1 MNKRYIIP
9 LLLAF
14 MAHFT
19 VMAVPYCD
27 IRKFSITD
35 GLAANTISDIK
46 QSPDKLMWFA
56 TWNGLSY
63 YDGYS
68 FHTFRDEADNVDQLS
83 TNRIVGIY
91 PTTNNN
97 IWCVTSDRRLY
108 MYSTRYCTFFN
119 TGKKMNEQFGI
130 NLKVN
135 KIYPLNKG
143 NTWIT
148 TLDGN
153 YIVRTI
159 LDQDQEPIRNI
170 LKVGQ
175 DGLRSGNVWYIWA
188 DKKGR
193 EWILTD
199 KGTTIYNHKFNTPIP
214 FKWIR
219 EVGENIFLATENG
232 KLAVFDEKNKL
243 VNIPMPEGVTRINQ
257 LKNTGYQLLIATNI
271 GLVVY
276 NPRTFKTEVIN
287 VQSPGQPLAEVKNV
301 YTDDYGM
308 VWVFTDGMGITM
320 VNPKTGQ
327 KAWLFA
333 DQPDPADRTT
343 SDKYFITQDENKTL
357 WVIPNGGTFS
367 YFDRKAGK
375 LVPYLLRSNS
385 SGNFR
390 VPNIKK
396 FCLSDQGILWIS
408 GMHDLTQVAFKNH
421 RYHLTQLDEGEAQ
434 AFAICNTPEGYH
446 WTGYYNGMIKITN
459 SRFEKVGYLA
469 PSGQVVPQQV
479 AFCPSAIFSIFY
491 DTEGKIWIGTRE
503 HGIFIRTKEGMTQY
517 VHNPADK
524 YSLPHN
530 KVYDIVA
537 DRHGRIWV
545 GTYGGGLSLV
555 QMSTTGKLNFISRQN
570 ILPWPKKEFNKV
582 RRIFC
587 TPTGEILAGTTDG
600 MITFSDNVSN
610 PAKIKFYTTTHVD
623 GDTTRLAA
631 SDVNFIMQHSNGK
644 TYVSQMGGVLQN
656 VISKNLLQD
665 SLQFLY
671 NKKISSDEGT
681 VQSMVEDNAGN
692 IWVVRESSI
701 DKYNLKTKNLVVF
714 GPNDFDFNMS
724 FTEARPA
731 HDPATDDITVGT
743 PTGSLT
749 FNPAKMKKSPYQARI
764 IFTSLHYMG
773 EDGTEPILHK
783 EKVVIPANKRN
794 LTISFAALDFSR
806 KYNQKYRYRLD
817 GFTPEGQWI
826 ELGKSNYIGFNRISS
841 GNYVLKVMGTNSHGI
856 WSKYVAELPIEVRPT
871 FWESIWGKILMVILL
886 MCVVG
891 SIFYIYNRN
900 QHEKI
905 SHEMSLM
912 KNDFFSDASH
922 KLRTPLTLIG
932 GPLKEVLDTEHGIT
946 RKGREMLTIALKNSY
961 EMLDML
967 NKILRYDNSTLM
979 NYEGMPKNPEGTLVN
994 TGGIDKMDS
1003 TENEEDEIP
1012 GQISDENVAR
1022 YLAEAEK
1029 AEKELEENMT
1039 EEEKV
1044 AREEQRKEHTVLV
1057 VEDNKDLRKYLYTIL
1072 SEHYNVLL
1080 AENGKAGLLMTR
1092 TELPDFI
1099 ITDVTMPVMDG
1110 ITMVSEIK
1118 QDHELS
1124 QIPIIILS
1132 AKASV
1137 QDRLKGFEM
1146 GVDAYMTKPFSTEY
1160 LLGRISAVLKQ
1171 RHNLQKE
1178 MIQKLEHTGNLIG
1191 KAMSN
1196 GISSGINGSKNKGLN
1211 NGLNNALNNGLN
1223 DALNNGLNNAL
1234 NNGLNNALNNGL
1246 NNALNDGQ
1254 NGGLIATSANE
1265 PEKTLSQITREITEK
1280 EREKEEIAKQK
1291 REQSD
1296 FAFMASQINDA
1307 TTARIL
1313 KYVTEHIDT
1322 PDLKIDNIADAM
1334 GMSRSVL
1341 YTKIKQQLGMT
1352 PIDFV
1357 RHVRIMRACELLK
1370 DTDESLS
1377 SVAFA
1382 VGFSD
1387 PKYFSKVFKRET
1399 GIVPTEYRE
1408 RTR

>member
-68 FHTFRDEADNVDQLS
+68 FHTFRDEADDVDVLS
-83 TNRIVGIY
+83 TNRIISIY
-91 PTTNNN
+91 PTLRNN
-97 IWCVTSDRRLY
+97 IWCVTADSKLY
-108 MYSTRYCTFFN
+108 LYDTHLCKFVNR
-119 TGKKMNEQFGI
+119 GKEINEQFGI
-130 NLKVN
+130 DLRVDKIFPLKT
-135 KIYPLNKG
+135 G

-148 TLDGN
+148 AKSAN
-153 YIVRTI
+153 Y
-159 LDQDQEPIRNI
+159 LIRNYMLPDQSFESEI
-170 LKVGQ
+170 IKVGQ
-175 DGLRSGNVWYIWA
+175 HGLRSGNVWYVWA
-188 DKKGR
+188 DKKRR

-199 KGTTIYNHKFNTPIP
+199 KGTTIYNHHFSTQLP

-219 EVGENIFLATENG
+219 EVGENIFLATPNG
-232 KLAVFDEKNKL
+232 KLAVYDEKEHL
-243 VNIPMPEGVTRINQ
+243 VMIPMPAGVTRINQ

-287 VQSPGQPLAEVKNV
+287 VQSPSQPMAEVKNI
-301 YTDDYGM
+301 YTDAYGM
-308 VWVFTDGMGITM
+308 VWVFTDGMGVTM
-320 VNPKTGQ
+320 VNPRTGQ
-327 KAWLFA
+327 KAWLYA
-333 DQPDPADRTT
+333 DQPDPAERTT
-343 SDKYFITQDENKTL
+343 SEKFFITQDENKTL
-357 WVIPNGGTFS
+357 WVVPNGGTFS

-375 LVPYLLRSNS
+375 LVPYLLHSNS

-396 FCLSDQGILWIS
+396 YCLSDQGILWIS

-434 AFAICNTPEGYH
+434 VFAICNTPEGYH
-446 WTGYYNGMIKITN
+446 WTGYYNGVIKITN

-479 AFCPSAIFSIFY
+479 AFCPSAIFTIFY
-491 DTEGKIWIGTRE
+491 DTQGKIWIGTRE
-503 HGIFIRTKEGMTQY
+503 HGLFIRTPEGMTQY
-517 VHNPADK
+517 MHNPADK
-524 YSLPHN
+524 YSLPFN

-570 ILPWPKKEFNKV
+570 ILPWPKKEFSKV

-600 MITFSDNVSN
+600 MVTFSDNVSN

-871 FWESIWGKILMVILL
+871 FWESIWGKMMMVFLL

-967 NKILRYDNSTLM
+967 NKILRYDNSTLT

-1092 TELPDFI
+1092 TEMPDFI

-1110 ITMVSEIK
+1110 ITMVREIK
-1118 QDHELS
+1118 ADHDLS

-1191 KAMSN
+1191 KAMSG

-1234 NNGLNNALNNGL
+1234 NNGLNNALN
-1246 NNALNDGQ
+1246 DGQ
-1254 NGGLIATSANE
+1254 NGGLIASSANE
-1265 PEKTLSQITREITEK
+1265 PEKTLSQITQEITEK
-1280 EREKEEIAKQK
+1280 EREKEEKARQK

-1322 PDLKIDNIADAM
+1322 PDLKIDDIADAM

-1370 DTDESLS
+1370 DTDEPLS

>member
-68 FHTFRDEADNVDQLS
+68 FHTFRDEADDVDVLS
-83 TNRIVGIY
+83 TNRIISIY
-91 PTTNNN
+91 PTLRNN
-97 IWCVTSDRRLY
+97 IWCVTADSKLY
-108 MYSTRYCTFFN
+108 LYN
-119 TGKKMNEQFGI
+119 THLCKFVNRGKEINEQFGI
-130 NLKVN
+130 DLRVD
-135 KIYPLNKG
+135 KIYPLKTG

-148 TLDGN
+148 AKNAN
-153 YIVRTI
+153 YI
-159 LDQDQEPIRNI
+159 IRNYMLPDQSFEKEI
-170 LKVGQ
+170 IKVGQ
-175 DGLRSGNVWYIWA
+175 HGLRSGNVWHVWA
-188 DKKGR
+188 DKKRR

-199 KGTTIYNHKFNTPIP
+199 KGATIYNHHFSTQLP

-219 EVGENIFLATENG
+219 EVGNNIFLATPNG
-232 KLAVFDEKNKL
+232 KLAVYDEKEHL
-243 VNIPMPEGVTRINQ
+243 VMIPMPAGVTRINQ

-287 VQSPGQPLAEVKNV
+287 VQSPSQPMAEVKNI
-301 YTDDYGM
+301 YTDAYGM
-308 VWVFTDGMGITM
+308 VWVFTEGMGVTM
-320 VNPKTGQ
+320 VNPRTGQ
-327 KAWLFA
+327 KAWLYA
-333 DQPDPADRTT
+333 DQPAPAERTT
-343 SDKYFITQDENKTL
+343 SEKFFITQDENKTL
-357 WVIPNGGTFS
+357 WVVPNGGTFS

-375 LVPYLLRSNS
+375 LVPYLLHSNS

-570 ILPWPKKEFNKV
+570 ILPWPKKGFDKV

-600 MITFSDNVSN
+600 LITFSDNVSN

-749 FNPAKMKKSPYQARI
+749 FNPAKMKESPYQARI

-967 NKILRYDNSTLM
+967 NKILRYDNSTLT

-1092 TELPDFI
+1092 TEMPDFI

-1110 ITMVSEIK
+1110 ITMVREIK
-1118 QDHELS
+1118 ADHDLS

-1191 KAMSN
+1191 KAMSG

-1234 NNGLNNALNNGL
+1234 N
-1246 NNALNDGQ
+1246 DGQ
-1254 NGGLIATSANE
+1254 NGGLIASSANE
-1265 PEKTLSQITREITEK
+1265 PEKTLSQITQEITEK
-1280 EREKEEIAKQK
+1280 EREKEEKARLK

-1322 PDLKIDNIADAM
+1322 PDLKIDDIADAM

-1370 DTDESLS
+1370 DTDEPLS

>member
-14 MAHFT
+14 MTHFT

-68 FHTFRDEADNVDQLS
+68 FHTFRDEADDVDVLS
-83 TNRIVGIY
+83 TNRIISIY
-91 PTTNNN
+91 PTLRNN
-97 IWCVTSDRRLY
+97 IWCVTADSKLY
-108 MYSTRYCTFFN
+108 LYDTHLCKFMNR
-119 TGKKMNEQFGI
+119 GKEINEQLGI
-130 NLKVN
+130 DLRVD
-135 KIYPLNKG
+135 KIYPLKTG

-148 TLDGN
+148 AKSAN
-153 YIVRTI
+153 Y
-159 LDQDQEPIRNI
+159 LIRNHMLPDQSFEKEI
-170 LKVGQ
+170 IKVGQ
-175 DGLRSGNVWYIWA
+175 HGLRSGNVWHVWA
-188 DKKGR
+188 DKKRR

-199 KGTTIYNHKFNTPIP
+199 KGTTIYNHHFSTQLP

-219 EVGENIFLATENG
+219 EVGDAIFLATPNG
-232 KLAVFDEKNKL
+232 KLAVYDEKEHL
-243 VNIPMPEGVTRINQ
+243 VMIPMPAGVTRINQ

-271 GLVVY
+271 GLVIY

-287 VQSPGQPLAEVKNV
+287 VQSPSQPMAEVKNI
-301 YTDDYGM
+301 YTDAYGM
-308 VWVFTDGMGITM
+308 VWVFTDGMGVTM

-327 KAWLFA
+327 KTWLFA

-343 SDKYFITQDENKTL
+343 SENFFITQDENKTL
-357 WVIPNGGTFS
+357 WLIPNGGTFS
-367 YFDRKAGK
+367 YFDRRAGK

-408 GMHDLTQVAFKNH
+408 GMHDLTQVAFKKH
-421 RYHLTQLDEGEAQ
+421 LYHLTQLDDGEAQ
-434 AFAICNTPEGYH
+434 VFAICNTPEGYH

-503 HGIFIRTKEGMTQY
+503 HGIFIRTPEGMTQY
-517 VHNPADK
+517 MHNPADK
-524 YSLPHN
+524 YSLPFN

-537 DRHGRIWV
+537 DRHGRIWI

-555 QMSTTGKLNFISRQN
+555 QPSTTGKLNFISRQN

-600 MITFSDNVSN
+600 LITFSDNVSN

-644 TYVSQMGGVLQN
+644 TYVSQLGGVLQN
-656 VISKNLLQD
+656 VTSKNLLQD

-794 LTISFAALDFSR
+794 LTISFAALDFTR
-806 KYNQKYRYRLD
+806 KYRMKYRYRLD

-826 ELGKSNYIGFNRISS
+826 ELGTSNYIAFNRISN

-886 MCVVG
+886 MCIVG

-900 QHEKI
+900 QHEKM

-967 NKILRYDNSTLM
+967 NKILRYDNSTLT

-1029 AEKELEENMT
+1029 AEKEQEENMT

-1044 AREEQRKEHTVLV
+1044 AREEQRKEYTVLV

-1118 QDHELS
+1118 EDHELS

-1171 RHNLQKE
+1171 RHNLQKDL
-1178 MIQKLEHTGNLIG
+1178 IQKLEHTGNLIG
-1191 KAMSN
+1191 KAMSS
-1196 GISSGINGSKNKGLN
+1196 GISSGINGSKNNALN

-1234 NNGLNNALNNGL
+1234 N
-1246 NNALNDGQ
+1246 DGQ
-1254 NGGLIATSANE
+1254 NGGLIASSANE
-1265 PEKTLSQITREITEK
+1265 PEKTLSQITQEITEK
-1280 EREKEEIAKQK
+1280 EREKEEKARLK

-1322 PDLKIDNIADAM
+1322 PDMKIDNIADAM

-1370 DTDESLS
+1370 NTDESLS

>member
-9 LLLAF
+9 LLLALMVNM
-14 MAHFT
+14 MA
-19 VMAVPYCD
+19 MAMPYCD
-27 IRKFSITD
+27 VRKFSITD

-46 QSPDKLMWFA
+46 QSPDNLMWFA

-68 FHTFRDEADNVDQLS
+68 FHTFRDDADDVDQLS
-83 TNRIVGIY
+83 TNRIISIY
-91 PTTNNN
+91 PTQRNN
-97 IWCVTSDRRLY
+97 IWCVTSDSKLY
-108 MYSTRYCTFFN
+108 LYN
-119 TGKKMNEQFGI
+119 THLCRFVNKGKEINEQFGI
-130 NLKVN
+130 DLRVD
-135 KIYPLNKG
+135 KIYPLKSG

-148 TLDGN
+148 AKSGN
-153 YIVRTI
+153 YIIRTHI
-159 LDQDQEPIRNI
+159 LPDQSFEKEII
-170 LKVGQ
+170 KVGQ
-175 DGLRSGNVWYIWA
+175 HGLRSGNVWYAWA

-199 KGTTIYNHKFNTPIP
+199 KGTTIYNHHFSTPLP

-219 EVGENIFLATENG
+219 EVGDAIFLATPNG
-232 KLAVFDEKNKL
+232 KLAVYDEKEHL
-243 VNIPMPEGVTRINQ
+243 VMIPMPAGVTRINQ

-271 GLVVY
+271 GLVIY

-287 VQSPGQPLAEVKNV
+287 VQSPSQPMAEVKNI
-301 YTDDYGM
+301 YTDAYGM
-308 VWVFTDGMGITM
+308 VWVFTDGMGVTM
-320 VNPKTGQ
+320 VNPRTGQ

-343 SDKYFITQDENKTL
+343 SEKFFITQDENKTL
-357 WVIPNGGTFS
+357 WVVPNGGTFS

-408 GMHDLTQVAFKNH
+408 GMHDLTQVAFKKH
-421 RYHLTQLDEGEAQ
+421 LYHLTQLDEGEAQ
-434 AFAICNTPEGYH
+434 VFAVCNTPEGYH
-446 WTGYYNGMIKITN
+446 WTGYYNGVIKITN

-469 PSGQVVPQQV
+469 PNGQVVPQQV
-479 AFCPSAIFSIFY
+479 AFCPSAIFTIFY
-491 DTEGKIWIGTRE
+491 DTEGRIWIGTRE
-503 HGIFIRTKEGMTQY
+503 QGLFIRTPEGMTQY
-517 VHNPADK
+517 MHNPADK
-524 YSLPHN
+524 YSLPYN

-570 ILPWPKKEFNKV
+570 ILPWPKKGFSKV

-600 MITFSDNVSN
+600 MVTFSDNVSN
-610 PAKIKFYTTTHVD
+610 PAKIHFYTTTYVD

-631 SDVNFIMQHSNGK
+631 SDVNFIMQHSNGR
-644 TYVSQMGGVLQN
+644 TYVSQLGGVLQN
-656 VISKNLLQD
+656 VTSKNLLQD
-665 SLQFLY
+665 SLQFSY
-671 NKKISSDEGT
+671 NKKISPEEGT

-692 IWVVRESSI
+692 IWVIRESSI
-701 DKYNLKTKNLVVF
+701 DKYNIKTKKMVVF

-743 PTGSLT
+743 PMGSLT
-749 FNPAKMKKSPYQARI
+749 FNPAKMQKNPYQARI

-773 EDGTEPILHK
+773 EDGTEPILHRD
-783 EKVVIPANKRN
+783 KVVIPANKRN

-806 KYNQKYRYRLD
+806 KYRMKYRYRLD
-817 GFTPEGQWI
+817 GFTPEGKWI
-826 ELGKSNYIGFNRISS
+826 ELRTSNYIGFNRIRNGS
-841 GNYVLKVMGTNSHGI
+841 YVLKVMATNSHGV
-856 WSKYVAELPIEVRPT
+856 WSKYVAELPIEVNPT
-871 FWESIWGKILMVILL
+871 FWESTWGKILIVILL

-891 SIFYIYNRN
+891 SIFYIYNQN
-900 QHEKI
+900 QREKM

-946 RKGREMLTIALKNSY
+946 RRGREMLTIALKNSY

-979 NYEGMPKNPEGTLVN
+979 GRDGNLTSPDGTLVN
-994 TGGIDKMDS
+994 TGGMGNMDS
-1003 TENEEDEIP
+1003 TGNDEDEIP
-1012 GQISDENVAR
+1012 GQINDENVAR

-1092 TELPDFI
+1092 TEMPDFI

-1118 QDHELS
+1118 QDHDLS

-1171 RHNLQKE
+1171 RHNLQKD

-1191 KAMSN
+1191 QAMSN
-1196 GISSGINGSKNKGLN
+1196 GISSSKNGGK
-1211 NGLNNALNNGLN
+1211 NGGM
-1223 DALNNGLNNAL
+1223 NNAL
-1234 NNGLNNALNNGL
+1234 NNGLNNGMSNAQNNGL
-1246 NNALNDGQ
+1246 NVGQ
-1254 NGGLIATSANE
+1254 DSGMIASSANE

-1370 DTDESLS
+1370 NTDESLS

-1387 PKYFSKVFKRET
+1387 AKYFSKVFKRET

>member
-46 QSPDKLMWFA
+46 QSPDKLIWFA

-68 FHTFRDEADNVDQLS
+68 FHTFRDEADDVDLLS
-83 TNRIVGIY
+83 TNRIFSIY
-91 PTTNNN
+91 PTSEND
-97 IWCVTSDRRLY
+97 IWCVTSDKRLY
-108 MYSTRYCTFFN
+108 LYCTKKCTFLN
-119 TGKKMNEQFGI
+119 SGKMMNEQFGI
-130 NLKVN
+130 NLKVKN
-135 KIYPLNKG
+135 IYPLPKG
-143 NTWIT
+143 ITWIT
-148 TLDGN
+148 SQHGN
-153 YIVRTI
+153 YIIRSVKKS
-159 LDQDQEPIRNI
+159 DQEPERDI
-170 LKVGQ
+170 LRVGQ
-175 DGLRSGNVWYIWA
+175 HGLRSGRVWHVWT

-193 EWILTD
+193 EWILTE
-199 KGTTIYNHKFNTPIP
+199 KGTLIYKHKFNTPMP

-219 EVGENIFLATENG
+219 EVNENIFLATPNG
-232 KLAVFDEKNKL
+232 KLAVYDEKDKL
-243 VNIPMPEGVTRINQ
+243 VMIPMPAGVTRINQ

-287 VQSPGQPLAEVKNV
+287 VQSPSQPMAEVKNI
-301 YTDDYGM
+301 YTDDHGM
-308 VWVFTDGMGITM
+308 VWVFTDGMGVTM

-327 KAWLFA
+327 KAWFFA

-357 WVIPNGGTFS
+357 WLIPNGGTFS
-367 YFDRKAGK
+367 YFDRRAGK

-390 VPNIKK
+390 VPYIKK

-408 GMHDLTQVAFKNH
+408 GIHDLTQVAFKKH
-421 RYHLTQLDEGEAQ
+421 QYHLTQLDEGESPAY
-434 AFAICNTPEGYH
+434 AICNTPDGYH
-446 WTGYYNGMIKITN
+446 WTGYYNGVINITD
-459 SRFEKVGYLA
+459 SRYE
-469 PSGQVVPQQV
+469 
-479 AFCPSAIFSIFY
+479 
-491 DTEGKIWIGTRE
+491 IGTRE
-503 HGIFIRTKEGMTQY
+503 HGLFVRTREGMTQY
-517 VHNPADK
+517 LHNPADK

-537 DRHGRIWV
+537 DRHGRIWI
-545 GTYGGGLSLV
+545 GTYGGGLTLV
-555 QMSTTGKLNFISRQN
+555 QPSTTGKLNFISRQN
-570 ILPWPKKEFNKV
+570 ILPWPKKGFNKV

-600 MITFSDNVSN
+600 LVTFSDNVSN
-610 PAKIKFYTTTHVD
+610 PAKIHFYTTTYVE

-631 SDVNFIMQHSNGK
+631 SDVNFIMQHSNGQ
-644 TYVSQMGGVLQN
+644 TYVSQLGGILQN
-656 VISKNLLQD
+656 VVSKNLLQNNIQL
-665 SLQFLY
+665 SY
-671 NKKISSDEGT
+671 NKKVNYDEGT
-681 VQSMVEDNAGN
+681 VQSMLEDNSGN

-701 DKYNLKTKNLVVF
+701 DKYNLKTGKMEVF
-714 GPNDFDFNMS
+714 GPNNFDFNMS

-749 FNPAKMKKSPYQARI
+749 FNPAKMKKSPYQAHI
-764 IFTSLHYMG
+764 IFTALHYMG
-773 EDGTEPILHK
+773 EKETEPILHK

-794 LTISFAALDFSR
+794 LTISFAALDYSR

-826 ELGKSNYIGFNRISS
+826 ELGKSHDIGFNRIAS
-841 GNYVLKVMGTNSHGI
+841 GNYVLKVMGTNSHGV

-900 QHEKI
+900 QREKM

-979 NYEGMPKNPEGTLVN
+979 NRDGSQTSGDTLVN
-994 TGGIDKMDS
+994 TGGVSYMDS
-1003 TENEEDEIP
+1003 TENEEDEIA
-1012 GQISDENVAR
+1012 GQINDENVAR
-1022 YLAEAEK
+1022 FLAEAEK

-1044 AREEQRKEHTVLV
+1044 AREEQRKEYTVLV
-1057 VEDNKDLRKYLYTIL
+1057 VEDNHDLRKYLYTIL

-1110 ITMVSEIK
+1110 ITMVGEIK

-1146 GVDAYMTKPFSTEY
+1146 GVDAYMTKPFSIEY

-1171 RHNLQKE
+1171 RRNLQKE

-1191 KAMSN
+1191 QTMSN
-1196 GISSGINGSKNKGLN
+1196 GLN
-1211 NGLNNALNNGLN
+1211 NGLN
-1223 DALNNGLNNAL
+1223 
-1234 NNGLNNALNNGL
+1234 
-1246 NNALNDGQ
+1246 DGQ
-1254 NGGLIATSANE
+1254 NDDQNDGMIASSADE

-1280 EREKEEIAKQK
+1280 EREKEEMARLK

-1341 YTKIKQQLGMT
+1341 YLKIKQQLGMT

-1370 DTDESLS
+1370 NTDESLS

-1408 RTR
+1408 RTK

>member
-68 FHTFRDEADNVDQLS
+68 FHTFRDEADDVDVLS
-83 TNRIVGIY
+83 TNRIISIY
-91 PTTNNN
+91 PTLRNN
-97 IWCVTSDRRLY
+97 IWCVTADSKLY
-108 MYSTRYCTFFN
+108 LYDTHLCKFVNR
-119 TGKKMNEQFGI
+119 GKEINEQFGI
-130 NLKVN
+130 DLRVD
-135 KIYPLNKG
+135 KIYPLKTG

-148 TLDGN
+148 AKSGN
-153 YIVRTI
+153 YIIRTHM
-159 LDQDQEPIRNI
+159 LPDQSFEKEII
-170 LKVGQ
+170 KVGQ
-175 DGLRSGNVWYIWA
+175 HGLRSGNVWHVWA

-199 KGTTIYNHKFNTPIP
+199 KGTIIYNHHFSTPLP

-219 EVGENIFLATENG
+219 EVGDAIFLATPNG
-232 KLAVFDEKNKL
+232 KLAVYDEKEHL
-243 VNIPMPEGVTRINQ
+243 VMIPMPAGVTRINQ

-271 GLVVY
+271 GLVIY

-287 VQSPGQPLAEVKNV
+287 VQSPSQPMAEVKNI
-301 YTDDYGM
+301 YTDAYGM
-308 VWVFTDGMGITM
+308 VWVFTDGMGVTM
-320 VNPKTGQ
+320 VNPRTGQ

-333 DQPDPADRTT
+333 DQPDPTDRTT
-343 SDKYFITQDENKTL
+343 SEKFFITQDENKTL
-357 WVIPNGGTFS
+357 WVVPNGGTFS

-408 GMHDLTQVAFKNH
+408 GMHDLTQVAFKKH
-421 RYHLTQLDEGEAQ
+421 LYHLTQLDEGEAQ
-434 AFAICNTPEGYH
+434 VSAICNTPEGYH
-446 WTGYYNGMIKITN
+446 WTGYYNGVIKITN

-491 DTEGKIWIGTRE
+491 DAEGKIWIGTRE
-503 HGIFIRTKEGMTQY
+503 HGLFIRTPEGMTQY
-517 VHNPADK
+517 MHNPADK
-524 YSLPHN
+524 YSLPFN

-545 GTYGGGLSLV
+545 GTYGGGLSLA

-570 ILPWPKKEFNKV
+570 ILPWPKKEFGKV

-600 MITFSDNVSN
+600 LITFSDNVSN

-967 NKILRYDNSTLM
+967 NKILRYDNSTLT

-1022 YLAEAEK
+1022 FLAEAEK

-1110 ITMVSEIK
+1110 ITMVGEIK

-1171 RHNLQKE
+1171 RRNLQKE

-1196 GISSGINGSKNKGLN
+1196 GVSSGKNGGKNG
-1211 NGLNNALNNGLN
+1211 GM
-1223 DALNNGLNNAL
+1223 NNAL
-1234 NNGLNNALNNGL
+1234 NNGLNNGLSNGLNDGLNNGL
-1246 NNALNDGQ
+1246 NVGQ
-1254 NGGLIATSANE
+1254 NSGMIASSANE

-1387 PKYFSKVFKRET
+1387 AKYFSKVFKRET

>member
-1 MNKRYIIP
+1 M
-9 LLLAF
+9 
-14 MAHFT
+14 
-19 VMAVPYCD
+19 
-27 IRKFSITD
+27 
-35 GLAANTISDIK
+35 
-46 QSPDKLMWFA
+46 
-56 TWNGLSY
+56 
-63 YDGYS
+63 
-68 FHTFRDEADNVDQLS
+68 
-83 TNRIVGIY
+83 
-91 PTTNNN
+91 
-97 IWCVTSDRRLY
+97 
-108 MYSTRYCTFFN
+108 
-119 TGKKMNEQFGI
+119 
-130 NLKVN
+130 
-135 KIYPLNKG
+135 
-143 NTWIT
+143 
-148 TLDGN
+148 
-153 YIVRTI
+153 
-159 LDQDQEPIRNI
+159 
-170 LKVGQ
+170 
-175 DGLRSGNVWYIWA
+175 
-188 DKKGR
+188 
-193 EWILTD
+193 
-199 KGTTIYNHKFNTPIP
+199 
-214 FKWIR
+214 
-219 EVGENIFLATENG
+219 
-232 KLAVFDEKNKL
+232 
-243 VNIPMPEGVTRINQ
+243 
-257 LKNTGYQLLIATNI
+257 
-271 GLVVY
+271 
-276 NPRTFKTEVIN
+276 
-287 VQSPGQPLAEVKNV
+287 
-301 YTDDYGM
+301 
-308 VWVFTDGMGITM
+308 
-320 VNPKTGQ
+320 
-327 KAWLFA
+327 
-333 DQPDPADRTT
+333 
-343 SDKYFITQDENKTL
+343 
-357 WVIPNGGTFS
+357 
-367 YFDRKAGK
+367 
-375 LVPYLLRSNS
+375 
-385 SGNFR
+385 
-390 VPNIKK
+390 
-396 FCLSDQGILWIS
+396 
-408 GMHDLTQVAFKNH
+408 
-421 RYHLTQLDEGEAQ
+421 
-434 AFAICNTPEGYH
+434 
-446 WTGYYNGMIKITN
+446 
-459 SRFEKVGYLA
+459 
-469 PSGQVVPQQV
+469 
-479 AFCPSAIFSIFY
+479 
-491 DTEGKIWIGTRE
+491 
-503 HGIFIRTKEGMTQY
+503 
-517 VHNPADK
+517 
-524 YSLPHN
+524 
-530 KVYDIVA
+530 
-537 DRHGRIWV
+537 
-545 GTYGGGLSLV
+545 
-555 QMSTTGKLNFISRQN
+555 
-570 ILPWPKKEFNKV
+570 

-600 MITFSDNVSN
+600 LITFSDNVSN
-610 PAKIKFYTTTHVD
+610 PAKIKFYTTTYVD
-623 GDTTRLAA
+623 GYTTRLAA
-631 SDVNFIMQHSNGK
+631 SDVNFIMQHSNGR
-644 TYVSQMGGVLQN
+644 TYVSQLGGVLQN
-656 VISKNLLQD
+656 VTSKNLLQD
-665 SLQFLY
+665 SLQFSY
-671 NKKISSDEGT
+671 NKKISPDEGT

-701 DKYNLKTKNLVVF
+701 DKYNLKTKKMEVF

-731 HDPATDDITVGT
+731 HDPATDNITVGT
-743 PTGSLT
+743 PMGSLT
-749 FNPAKMKKSPYQARI
+749 FNPAKMQKNPYQARI

-773 EDGTEPILHK
+773 EDGTEPILHRD
-783 EKVVIPANKRN
+783 KVVIPANKRN

-806 KYNQKYRYRLD
+806 KYRMKYRYRLD

-826 ELGKSNYIGFNRISS
+826 ELGTSNYIGFNRISHGS
-841 GNYVLKVMGTNSHGI
+841 YVLKVMGTNSHGV
-856 WSKYVAELPIEVRPT
+856 WSKYVAELPIEVNPT
-871 FWESIWGKILMVILL
+871 FWESIWGKILIVIML
-886 MCVVG
+886 MCIVG
-891 SIFYIYNRN
+891 SIFYIYNQN
-900 QHEKI
+900 QHEKM

-979 NYEGMPKNPEGTLVN
+979 NYDGMPKNPEGTLVN
-994 TGGIDKMDS
+994 TGGIGNMDS

-1022 YLAEAEK
+1022 YLEEAEK

-1092 TELPDFI
+1092 TEMPDFI

-1118 QDHELS
+1118 QDHDLS

-1171 RHNLQKE
+1171 RCNLQKDL
-1178 MIQKLEHTGNLIG
+1178 IQKLEHTGNLIG
-1191 KAMSN
+1191 QAMSN
-1196 GISSGINGSKNKGLN
+1196 GLSSSKNGGK
-1211 NGLNNALNNGLN
+1211 NGGM
-1223 DALNNGLNNAL
+1223 NNAL
-1234 NNGLNNALNNGL
+1234 NNGLNNGMSNAQNNGL
-1246 NNALNDGQ
+1246 NDDQ
-1254 NGGLIATSANE
+1254 NGGMIASSANE

-1291 REQSD
+1291 REQSN

-1313 KYVTEHIDT
+1313 KYVTDNIDT

-1387 PKYFSKVFKRET
+1387 AKYFSKVFKRET

>member
-68 FHTFRDEADNVDQLS
+68 FHTFRDEADDVDVLS
-83 TNRIVGIY
+83 TNRIISIY
-91 PTTNNN
+91 PTLRNN
-97 IWCVTSDRRLY
+97 IWCVTADSKLY
-108 MYSTRYCTFFN
+108 LYDTHLCKFVNR
-119 TGKKMNEQFGI
+119 GKEINEQFGI
-130 NLKVN
+130 DLRVDKV
-135 KIYPLNKG
+135 YPLKTG

-148 TLDGN
+148 AKSAN
-153 YIVRTI
+153 Y
-159 LDQDQEPIRNI
+159 LIRNYMLPDQSFESEI
-170 LKVGQ
+170 IKVGQ
-175 DGLRSGNVWYIWA
+175 HGLRSGNVWYVWA
-188 DKKGR
+188 DKKRR

-199 KGTTIYNHKFNTPIP
+199 KGTTIYNHKFNTHLP

-219 EVGENIFLATENG
+219 EVGENIFLATPNG
-232 KLAVFDEKNKL
+232 KLAVYDEKEHL
-243 VNIPMPEGVTRINQ
+243 VMIPMPAGVTRINQ

-287 VQSPGQPLAEVKNV
+287 VQSPGQPMAEVKNI
-301 YTDDYGM
+301 YTDAYGM
-308 VWVFTDGMGITM
+308 VWVFTDGMGVTM
-320 VNPKTGQ
+320 VNPRTGQ
-327 KAWLFA
+327 KAWLYA
-333 DQPDPADRTT
+333 DQPDPAERTT
-343 SDKYFITQDENKTL
+343 SEKFFITQDENKTL
-357 WVIPNGGTFS
+357 WVVPNGGTFS

-375 LVPYLLRSNS
+375 LVPYLLHSNS

-408 GMHDLTQVAFKNH
+408 GMHDLTQVAFKKH
-421 RYHLTQLDEGEAQ
+421 LYHLTQLDDGEAQ

-524 YSLPHN
+524 YSLPFN

-570 ILPWPKKEFNKV
+570 ILPWPKKGFDKV

-600 MITFSDNVSN
+600 MVTFSDNMSN

-671 NKKISSDEGT
+671 NKKISSDGGT

-871 FWESIWGKILMVILL
+871 FWESIWGKMMMVFLL

-967 NKILRYDNSTLM
+967 NKILRYDNSTLT

-1012 GQISDENVAR
+1012 VQISDENVAR

-1092 TELPDFI
+1092 TEMPDFI

-1110 ITMVSEIK
+1110 ITMVQEIK

-1196 GISSGINGSKNKGLN
+1196 GVSSGINGSKNKGLN

-1234 NNGLNNALNNGL
+1234 N
-1246 NNALNDGQ
+1246 DGQ
-1254 NGGLIATSANE
+1254 NGGLIASSANE

-1280 EREKEEIAKQK
+1280 EREKEEKARLK

-1322 PDLKIDNIADAM
+1322 PDLKIDDIADAM

-1387 PKYFSKVFKRET
+1387 AKYFSKVFKRET

>member
-68 FHTFRDEADNVDQLS
+68 FHTFRDEADDVDVLS
-83 TNRIVGIY
+83 TNRIISIY
-91 PTTNNN
+91 PTLRNN
-97 IWCVTSDRRLY
+97 IWCVTADSKLY
-108 MYSTRYCTFFN
+108 LYDTHLCKFMNR
-119 TGKKMNEQFGI
+119 GKEINEQLGI
-130 NLKVN
+130 DLRVD
-135 KIYPLNKG
+135 KIYPLKTG

-148 TLDGN
+148 AKSAN
-153 YIVRTI
+153 Y
-159 LDQDQEPIRNI
+159 LIRNYMLPDQSFEKEI
-170 LKVGQ
+170 IKVGQ
-175 DGLRSGNVWYIWA
+175 HGLRSGNVWHVWA
-188 DKKGR
+188 DKKRR

-199 KGTTIYNHKFNTPIP
+199 KGTTIYNHHFSTQLP

-219 EVGENIFLATENG
+219 EVGDAIFLATPNG
-232 KLAVFDEKNKL
+232 KLAVYDEKEHL
-243 VNIPMPEGVTRINQ
+243 VMIPMPAGVTRINQ

-271 GLVVY
+271 GLVIY

-287 VQSPGQPLAEVKNV
+287 VQSPSQPMAEVKNI
-301 YTDDYGM
+301 YTDAYGM

-320 VNPKTGQ
+320 VNPRTGQ

-343 SDKYFITQDENKTL
+343 SEKFFITQDENKTL
-357 WVIPNGGTFS
+357 WVVPNGGTFS

-408 GMHDLTQVAFKNH
+408 GMHDLTQVAFKKH
-421 RYHLTQLDEGEAQ
+421 LYHLTQLDDGEAQ
-434 AFAICNTPEGYH
+434 VFAICNTPEGYH

-503 HGIFIRTKEGMTQY
+503 HGIFIRTPEGMTQY
-517 VHNPADK
+517 MHNPADK

-537 DRHGRIWV
+537 DRHGRIWI

-555 QMSTTGKLNFISRQN
+555 QPSTTGKLNFISRQN

-600 MITFSDNVSN
+600 LITFSDNVSN

-644 TYVSQMGGVLQN
+644 TYVSQLGGVLQN
-656 VISKNLLQD
+656 VTSKNLLQD

-794 LTISFAALDFSR
+794 LTISFAALDFTR
-806 KYNQKYRYRLD
+806 KYRMKYRYRLD

-826 ELGKSNYIGFNRISS
+826 ELGTSNYIAFNRISN

-886 MCVVG
+886 MCIVG

-900 QHEKI
+900 QHEKM

-967 NKILRYDNSTLM
+967 NKILRYDNSTLT

-1029 AEKELEENMT
+1029 AEKEQEENMT

-1044 AREEQRKEHTVLV
+1044 AREEQRKEYTVLV

-1110 ITMVSEIK
+1110 ITMVHEIK
-1118 QDHELS
+1118 EDHDLS

-1171 RHNLQKE
+1171 RHNLQKDL
-1178 MIQKLEHTGNLIG
+1178 IQKLEHTGNLIG
-1191 KAMSN
+1191 KAMSS
-1196 GISSGINGSKNKGLN
+1196 GISSGINGSKNNALN

-1234 NNGLNNALNNGL
+1234 N
-1246 NNALNDGQ
+1246 DGQ
-1254 NGGLIATSANE
+1254 NGGLIASSANE
-1265 PEKTLSQITREITEK
+1265 PEKTLSQITQEITEK
-1280 EREKEEIAKQK
+1280 EREKEEKARLK

-1322 PDLKIDNIADAM
+1322 PDMKIDDIADAM